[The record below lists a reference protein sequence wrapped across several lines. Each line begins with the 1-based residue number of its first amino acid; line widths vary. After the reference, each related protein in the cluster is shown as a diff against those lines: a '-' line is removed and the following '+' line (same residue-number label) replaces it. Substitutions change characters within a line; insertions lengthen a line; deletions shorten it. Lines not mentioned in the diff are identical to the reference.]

1 MQGGKKVNTASNLVV
16 TDETTDTKDKVYYV
30 SKINPKLPWPSNATI
45 VDFVTGGNYKKFRIL
60 SIGDPNVKLVQIK

>member
-30 SKINPKLPWPSNATI
+30 SRLNPKLPWPSNATI
-45 VDFVTGGNYKKFRIL
+45 VDFVTGGKYKKFRIL
-60 SIGDPNVKLVQIK
+60 SIGDPNLKLVQIK

>member
-1 MQGGKKVNTASNLVV
+1 MNTASNLVV